1 MYERFT
7 DTARRA
13 VVRSQE
19 EARRLQHD
27 YIGTEHL
34 LLGVVAEATAPATR
48 VLATVGITGDAV
60 RLQVQRSVPA
70 GTAVVAGHIPFS
82 ASTKKALELSLREAL
97 LLSHNY
103 IGTEHLLLGLTR
115 EDNGAGGLAL
125 RSLGADLESLRA
137 GVRNLGA
144 LSAPPAAPAASPAPA
159 ASAAPAATTDYR
171 FETYTDRARRAVV
184 SAQEEARGL
193 NHNYIGGEHLLLGL
207 LMTEGAAALA
217 LESLGV
223 SYEWAHGRIMEVV
236 GPGTETPTGH
246 IPFTSRA
253 KKVMELA
260 LREAATLDHRY
271 IGVEHLLL
279 GLMREGEGVAVQLLT
294 GFLGEDGPRRV
305 RARVVQLITD
315 PPEVQQQE
323 PSVPE
328 PPVPAEPPVTASHDL
343 TEAARRSRLDPVAG
357 REREIQR
364 LMQVLMRKSRNSALL
379 VGEAGVGRTSIVMGL
394 AQRLAGG
401 EAPAGLSGVRLRA
414 VHPGQLRTALAEL
427 RDPATT
433 VLFLDDA
440 DLAEGSDIL
449 SALRESGFRVIAVV
463 EPAAHRP
470 ALETF
475 FQPVPVGE
483 PSLEDTVAILRLLRP
498 EYERHHAVSIT
509 DDALEAAVTLTVRHL
524 PGRVLPG
531 KAIEVLD
538 EAGARVRL
546 TDGAQTVDAAV
557 VAELFAE
564 AAGPPRRFDDD
575 RYVWA
580 MS

>member
-1 MYERFT
+1 MR
-7 DTARRA
+7 
-13 VVRSQE
+13 
-19 EARRLQHD
+19 
-27 YIGTEHL
+27 
-34 LLGVVAEATAPATR
+34 
-48 VLATVGITGDAV
+48 
-60 RLQVQRSVPA
+60 
-70 GTAVVAGHIPFS
+70 
-82 ASTKKALELSLREAL
+82 ALEP
-97 LLSHNY
+97 
-103 IGTEHLLLGLTR
+103 
-115 EDNGAGGLAL
+115 
-125 RSLGADLESLRA
+125 
-137 GVRNLGA
+137 
-144 LSAPPAAPAASPAPA
+144 LSAPEAQGLATQEETPVSRAPVVQTRS
-159 ASAAPAATTDYR
+159 SGFQ
-171 FETYTDRARRAVV
+171 FERYTDRARQAVV

-193 NHNYIGGEHLLLGL
+193 KHNYIGGEHLLLGL
-207 LMTEGAAALA
+207 LTAEGVAGLA

-246 IPFTSRA
+246 IPFTPRA

-305 RARVVQLITD
+305 RERVVRLITD
-315 PPEVQQQE
+315 PPQEQVQQQE

-328 PPVPAEPPVTASHDL
+328 PPVPAEPPVTASRDL

-414 VHPGQLRTALAEL
+414 VHPGRLRTALAEL

-440 DLAEGSDIL
+440 DLAEGSDTL
-449 SALRESGFRVIAVV
+449 SALRDSGVRVIAVV

-564 AAGPPRRFDDD
+564 GQGPPRRFDDD